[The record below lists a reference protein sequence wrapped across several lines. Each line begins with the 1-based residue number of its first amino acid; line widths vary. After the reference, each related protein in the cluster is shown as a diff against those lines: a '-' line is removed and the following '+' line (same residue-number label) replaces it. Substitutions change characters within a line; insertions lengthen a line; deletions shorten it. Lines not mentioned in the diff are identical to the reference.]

1 VESLTK
7 IVANLSP
14 CVPLVVP
21 FGAIVLLATLNQPAD
36 SLRKEG
42 GARLEGA
49 VCCAISHS
57 LTSGGTLINNTT
69 TQLWDRLSKKNL
81 QQQLTQALIT
91 GLNCSP
97 FEAKAILETVHQIY
111 QPYLDVDES
120 VGVGQIRF
128 LCLGIENSPG
138 TSIGESS
145 MVLVRLTLDG
155 GTQDLQIRKEKGIS
169 ALRQYRLQRL
179 AHQAYQQG
187 GLLTLED
194 LAYRLLN
201 CGQRTLVRDL
211 ATLKSQGV
219 VLPLR
224 STIKDMGRSIS
235 HRSSIIRQWLAGKE
249 YTQIARDSYH
259 SVDSV
264 ANYVNKFTRCV
275 SLAQEGFD
283 VHTIGFLVGISPK
296 LAAHYFKLYEQ
307 LPASD
312 HRKKWLQQLA
322 ETTNQNQIQPKKT
335 NR

>member
-1 VESLTK
+1 M
-7 IVANLSP
+7 P
-14 CVPLVVP
+14 
-21 FGAIVLLATLNQPAD
+21 TLNQPAD
-36 SLRKEG
+36 SPRKEG
-42 GARLEGA
+42 GARLERA
-49 VCCAISHS
+49 VSCATSHS

-69 TQLWDRLSKKNL
+69 IHLWDRLSKKTL
-81 QQQLTQALIT
+81 QQQLTQALID

-97 FEAKAILETVHQIY
+97 FEAKAILESVHKIY
-111 QPYLDVDES
+111 HPYLDVDDS
-120 VGVGQIRF
+120 VGVGQVKF

-155 GTQDLQIRKEKGIS
+155 GLEDLQIRKTEGVS
-169 ALRQYRLQRL
+169 ALRQHRLQRL

-235 HRSSIIRQWLAGKE
+235 HRSLIVRQWLAGKE
-249 YTQIARDSYH
+249 YADIARQSYH
-259 SVDSV
+259 SVKSV
-264 ANYVNKFTRCV
+264 SNYVNKFARCV
-275 SLAQEGFD
+275 LLARQGYD
-283 VHTIGFLVGISPK
+283 VHTIGFLVGISGK
-296 LAAHYFKLYEQ
+296 LAAHYWKLYQE
-307 LPASD
+307 LPAAS
-312 HRKKWLQQLA
+312 HRRQWLQQ
-322 ETTNQNQIQPKKT
+322 QIGQPAPHATHQKKHLL
-335 NR
+335 

>member
-1 VESLTK
+1 M
-7 IVANLSP
+7 
-14 CVPLVVP
+14 
-21 FGAIVLLATLNQPAD
+21 LLPTLNQTAGSP
-36 SLRKEG
+36 RKEG
-42 GARLEGA
+42 GARLEGTA
-49 VCCAISHS
+49 CCAFSHS

-69 TQLWDRLSKKNL
+69 THLWDRLSKKNL

-97 FEAKAILETVHQIY
+97 FEAKAILETVHKIY
-111 QPYLDVDES
+111 HPYLDVDES
-120 VGVGQIRF
+120 VGVGQVKF

-155 GTQDLQIRKEKGIS
+155 GAEDLQIRKAQGVS
-169 ALRQYRLQRL
+169 ALRQHRLQRL
-179 AHQAYQQG
+179 THQAYQQG

-194 LAYRLLN
+194 LAYRLFN

-219 VLPLR
+219 ILPLR

-249 YTQIARDSYH
+249 YSEIARASYH

-264 ANYVNKFTRCV
+264 ANYVGKFTRCV
-275 SLAQEGFD
+275 ALAQEGFD
-283 VHTIGFLVGISPK
+283 VNTIGFLVGISPK
-296 LAAHYFKLYEQ
+296 LAAHYFKLYDQ
-307 LPASD
+307 LPATA
-312 HRKKWLQQLA
+312 HRRQWLQQLSTP
-322 ETTNQNQIQPKKT
+322 TTQNQMQPKKT